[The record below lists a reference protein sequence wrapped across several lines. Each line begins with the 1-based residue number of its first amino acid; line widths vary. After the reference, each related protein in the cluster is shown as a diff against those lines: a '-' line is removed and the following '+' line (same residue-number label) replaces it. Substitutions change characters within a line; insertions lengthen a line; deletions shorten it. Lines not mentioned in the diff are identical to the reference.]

1 MLQPNEIYLNGNNST
16 VQIASA
22 HEMSKVMVYEH
33 PLFGKVRMYVENG
46 KSWFCATDIATSL
59 GYSNPRDAIVRHCKS
74 HGVVNHDVIDSMGR
88 TQQMKFIS
96 EGNIYRLTAKS
107 QMPRADEFE
116 NWIFDEIVPSV
127 VNTGS
132 YSVQP
137 QTPQTYL
144 EVLKALVSSEEE
156 KQRLELEVQ
165 KKEQE
170 KQSIIEETKP
180 AVVFTECVTS
190 SSTNILIGDLAKL
203 ITQNGYKI
211 GEIRLYEWMVENKY
225 LIRKQRYSKS
235 KNKYVNDYMPTQRAA
250 EMGLF
255 FVKEKPIVSGGSPI
269 FIKHTCYVTGK
280 GQVYFLNKFKSLM
293 AA

>member
-1 MLQPNEIYLNGNNST
+1 MESLIPNQKGMTSLEIAEVTGKQHAHVMRDIRNLLSQGVAESNFGLGSYTDANG
-16 VQIASA
+16 Q
-22 HEMSKVMVYEH
+22 ER
-33 PLFGKVRMYVENG
+33 PLFNLTPKGCLILASGYDVVLREKIIDRLEYLENE
-46 KSWFCATDIATSL
+46 KK
-59 GYSNPRDAIVRHCKS
+59 AIR
-74 HGVVNHDVIDSMGR
+74 
-88 TQQMKFIS
+88 
-96 EGNIYRLTAKS
+96 
-107 QMPRADEFE
+107 
-116 NWIFDEIVPSV
+116 
-127 VNTGS
+127 
-132 YSVQP
+132 
-137 QTPQTYL
+137 TPQTYL
-144 EVLKALVSSEEE
+144 EALKALVSSEEE

-211 GEIRLYEWMVENKY
+211 GEIRLYEWMVENKF